1 MSTTETKV
9 SVDTNQPKGIAM
21 KARNFV
27 TVVREDDNY
36 IAVTD
41 DGERTALHGITFR
54 PEVVKIAFRVLGAGT
69 WAKVPTD
76 VIFAKVINK
85 VNGVPED
92 ETVPFDGNPED
103 WNDEPKVSVETSEDD
118 VLKQLRKLLGG
129 AGEVDYNKV
138 RTIVTDE
145 VAKHI
150 AKPVQVVVDNVPKPV
165 VDGLVHKCFGE
176 VLPWV
181 HAGVPVF
188 LTGGA
193 GVGKTTLAETIAQAL
208 GARKIL
214 VLQADALPQRHE
226 VFGFLSPVSGD
237 FVTGAVYDLFKNGGI
252 FLIDEFDTGHSSLGT
267 NLNLLLAQGY
277 YDFPNGERVQRHEDF
292 RVIVTGN
299 TYGQGGSVEF
309 AGTNRINGATLD
321 RFVKVEVTVDEKLEG
336 AIASGICQ
344 VRGKA
349 VHDVV
354 KQIRANGYRHGLR
367 VFVTPR
373 ATIQC
378 TQGVVA
384 GLTLKQAITAKLLTG
399 LPSDQQVKLLE
410 GVTL

>member
-1 MSTTETKV
+1 MPARQFTRVERQGDTYYAYT
-9 SVDTNQPKGIAM
+9 VDGSSYWLDEITNRA
-21 KARNFV
+21 
-27 TVVREDDNY
+27 
-36 IAVTD
+36 
-41 DGERTALHGITFR
+41 
-54 PEVVKIAFRVLGAGT
+54 EVVKIAFKVLGAGQ
-69 WAKVPTD
+69 WIKVPT
-76 VIFAKVINK
+76 VEIFVRVKNK
-85 VNGVPED
+85 INGVPDFLPHETDDDDYQPQVEVEDDED
-92 ETVPFDGNPED
+92 EA
-103 WNDEPKVSVETSEDD
+103 PKVSRKTKVSDSDKVLED
-118 VLKQLRKLLGG
+118 LRILLGG
-129 AGEVDYNKV
+129 SDVDYNKLRV
-138 RTIVTDE
+138 IVTEE
-145 VAKHI
+145 VSKHI
-150 AKPVQVVVDNVPKPV
+150 AKPTQVVVNDVPKCV
-165 VDGLVHKCFGE
+165 VEGLVHKAFAE
-176 VLPWV
+176 ILPWV

-193 GVGKTTLAETIAQAL
+193 GVGKTTLAETVAQAI

-226 VFGFLSPVSGD
+226 VFGFLSPVTGD
-237 FVTGAVYDLFKNGGI
+237 FITGAVYDLFKFGGV
-252 FLIDEFDTGHSSLGT
+252 FLIDEFDTGHASLGT

-277 YDFPNGERVQRHEDF
+277 YDFPNGERVKRHEDF
-292 RVIVTGN
+292 RVLVTGN

-321 RFVKVEVTVDEKLEG
+321 RFVKVEVTVDEQLEG
-336 AIASGICQ
+336 TIATGICS

-378 TQGVVA
+378 TQGIVA

>member
-1 MSTTETKV
+1 MPARLFTRV
-9 SVDTNQPKGIAM
+9 GRVDGDYYAYANADGNGVRLESITNRAEI
-21 KARNFV
+21 
-27 TVVREDDNY
+27 
-36 IAVTD
+36 
-41 DGERTALHGITFR
+41 
-54 PEVVKIAFRVLGAGT
+54 VKIAFKVLGQGQ
-69 WAKVPTD
+69 WIKVPTD
-76 VIFAKVINK
+76 EIIQRVKNK
-85 VNGVPED
+85 VNGVPSDPSPSYDDD
-92 ETVPFDGNPED
+92 EVAPDDGNPED
-103 WNDEPKVSVETSEDD
+103 WGDTPKVSSETNPDKVLED
-118 VLKQLRKLLGG
+118 LRKLLGG
-129 AGEVDYNKV
+129 SDVDYNKLRV
-138 RTIVTDE
+138 IVTEE
-145 VAKHI
+145 VSKYI
-150 AKPVQVVVDNVPKPV
+150 AKPTQVVVNDVPKCV
-165 VDGLVHKCFGE
+165 VEGLVHKAFAE
-176 VLPWV
+176 ILPWV

-193 GVGKTTLAETIAQAL
+193 GVGKTTLAETIAQAI

-237 FVTGAVYDLFKNGGI
+237 FITGAVYDLFKFGGV
-252 FLIDEFDTGHSSLGT
+252 FLIDEFDTGHASLGT

-277 YDFPNGERVQRHEDF
+277 YDFPNGERVKRHEDF
-292 RVIVTGN
+292 RVLVTGN

-321 RFVKVEVTVDEKLEG
+321 RFVKVEVTVDEQLEG
-336 AIASGICQ
+336 TIATGICS

-378 TQGVVA
+378 TQGIVA

>member
-1 MSTTETKV
+1 M
-9 SVDTNQPKGIAM
+9 P
-21 KARNFV
+21 ARQFYK
-27 TVVREDDNY
+27 VVREG
-36 IAVTD
+36 
-41 DGERTALHGITFR
+41 DGYYAYTVGDVDRVALEFISNR
-54 PEVVKIAFRVLGAGT
+54 AEVVKIAFKVLGAGQ
-69 WAKVPTD
+69 WIKVPT
-76 VIFAKVINK
+76 VEIFVRVKNK
-85 VNGVPED
+85 INGVPD
-92 ETVPFDGNPED
+92 FLPHETD
-103 WNDEPKVSVETSEDD
+103 EDD
-118 VLKQLRKLLGG
+118 YQPEVEGYDDGGEQEHDRKNVSSETNPDKVLEDLRKLLGG
-129 AGEVDYNKV
+129 SDVDYNKLRV
-138 RTIVTDE
+138 IVTEE
-145 VAKHI
+145 VSKHI
-150 AKPVQVVVDNVPKPV
+150 AKPTQVVVNDVPKCV
-165 VDGLVHKCFGE
+165 VEGLVHKAFAE
-176 VLPWV
+176 ILPWV

-193 GVGKTTLAETIAQAL
+193 GVGKTTLAETVAQAI

-226 VFGFLSPVSGD
+226 VFGFLSPVTGD
-237 FVTGAVYDLFKNGGI
+237 FITGAVYDLFKFGGV
-252 FLIDEFDTGHSSLGT
+252 FLIDEFDTGHASLGT

-277 YDFPNGERVQRHEDF
+277 YDFPNGERVKRHEDF
-292 RVIVTGN
+292 RVLVTGN

-321 RFVKVEVTVDEKLEG
+321 RFVKVEVTVDEQLEG
-336 AIASGICQ
+336 TIATGICS

-378 TQGVVA
+378 TQGIVA

>member
-1 MSTTETKV
+1 M
-9 SVDTNQPKGIAM
+9 P
-21 KARNFV
+21 ARQFYK
-27 TVVREDDNY
+27 VVREG
-36 IAVTD
+36 
-41 DGERTALHGITFR
+41 DGYYAYTVGDIERVALEFITNR
-54 PEVVKIAFRVLGAGT
+54 AEVVKIAFKVLGQGQ
-69 WAKVPTD
+69 WIKVPT
-76 VIFAKVINK
+76 VEIFVRVKNK
-85 VNGVPED
+85 INGVPDFLPHETDDDDNSPEVEDDED
-92 ETVPFDGNPED
+92 EA
-103 WNDEPKVSVETSEDD
+103 PKVSRKTKVSDSDKVLED
-118 VLKQLRKLLGG
+118 LRILLGG
-129 AGEVDYNKV
+129 SDVDYNKLRV
-138 RTIVTDE
+138 IVTEE
-145 VAKHI
+145 VSKHI
-150 AKPVQVVVDNVPKPV
+150 AKPTQVVVNDVPKCV
-165 VDGLVHKCFGE
+165 VEGLVHKAFAE
-176 VLPWV
+176 ILPWV

-193 GVGKTTLAETIAQAL
+193 GVGKTTLAETVAQAI

-226 VFGFLSPVSGD
+226 VFGFLSPVTGD
-237 FVTGAVYDLFKNGGI
+237 FITGAVYDLFKFGGV
-252 FLIDEFDTGHSSLGT
+252 FLIDEFDTGHASLGT

-277 YDFPNGERVQRHEDF
+277 YDFPNGERVKRHEDF
-292 RVIVTGN
+292 RVLVTGN

-321 RFVKVEVTVDEKLEG
+321 RFVKVEVTVDEQLEG
-336 AIASGICQ
+336 TIATGICS

-378 TQGVVA
+378 TQGIVA

>member
-1 MSTTETKV
+1 MPARMFTRVERIEDTYYVYT
-9 SVDTNQPKGIAM
+9 VDGSRYRLDEISNRA
-21 KARNFV
+21 
-27 TVVREDDNY
+27 
-36 IAVTD
+36 
-41 DGERTALHGITFR
+41 
-54 PEVVKIAFRVLGAGT
+54 EVVKIAFKVLGQGQ
-69 WAKVPTD
+69 WIKVPT
-76 VIFAKVINK
+76 VEIFARVKNK
-85 VNGVPED
+85 VNGVPSDPSPSYEDDDYQPEVEVEDDED
-92 ETVPFDGNPED
+92 EA
-103 WNDEPKVSVETSEDD
+103 PKVSRKTKLSDSDKVLED
-118 VLKQLRKLLGG
+118 LRILLGG
-129 AGEVDYNKV
+129 SDVDYNKLRV
-138 RTIVTDE
+138 IVTEE
-145 VAKHI
+145 VSKYI
-150 AKPVQVVVDNVPKPV
+150 AKPTQVVVNDVPTCV
-165 VDGLVHKCFGE
+165 VEGLVHKAFAE
-176 VLPWV
+176 ILPWV

-193 GVGKTTLAETIAQAL
+193 GVGKTTLAETVAQAI

-214 VLQADALPQRHE
+214 CLQADALPQRHE
-226 VFGFLSPVSGD
+226 VFGFLSPVTGD
-237 FVTGAVYDLFKNGGI
+237 FITGAVYDLFKFGGV
-252 FLIDEFDTGHSSLGT
+252 FLIDEFDTGHASLGT

-277 YDFPNGERVQRHEDF
+277 YDFPNGERVKRHEDF
-292 RVIVTGN
+292 RILVTGN

-321 RFVKVEVTVDEKLEG
+321 RFVKVEVTVDEQLEG
-336 AIASGICQ
+336 TIATGICS

-378 TQGVVA
+378 TQGIVA

>member
-1 MSTTETKV
+1 M
-9 SVDTNQPKGIAM
+9 P
-21 KARNFV
+21 ARMFTRV
-27 TVVREDDNY
+27 ERVEDNY
-36 IAVTD
+36 YVYTV
-41 DGERTALHGITFR
+41 DGSRYRLDSISNRA
-54 PEVVKIAFRVLGAGT
+54 EVVKIAFKVLGRGQ
-69 WAKVPTD
+69 WIKVPT
-76 VIFAKVINK
+76 VEIFERVKNK
-85 VNGVPED
+85 VNGVPNEPPAPSDDDED
-92 ETVPFDGNPED
+92 EDYQPEVEVED
-103 WNDEPKVSVETSEDD
+103 DEDEAPKVSRKTKLSDSDKVLED
-118 VLKQLRKLLGG
+118 LRILLGG
-129 AGEVDYNKV
+129 SDVDYNKLRV
-138 RTIVTDE
+138 IVTEE
-145 VAKHI
+145 VSKYI
-150 AKPVQVVVDNVPKPV
+150 AKPTQVVVNDVPTCV
-165 VDGLVHKCFGE
+165 VEGLVHKAFAE
-176 VLPWV
+176 ILPWV

-193 GVGKTTLAETIAQAL
+193 GVGKTTLAETVAQAI

-237 FVTGAVYDLFKNGGI
+237 FITGAVYDLFKFGGV
-252 FLIDEFDTGHSSLGT
+252 FLIDEFDTGHASLGT

-277 YDFPNGERVQRHEDF
+277 YDFPNGERVKRHEDF
-292 RVIVTGN
+292 RILVTGN

-321 RFVKVEVTVDEKLEG
+321 RFVKVEVTVDEQLEG
-336 AIASGICQ
+336 TIATGICS

-378 TQGVVA
+378 TQGIVA